1 MSVPTAGMSA
11 WTCLGLEEGANK
23 SQIRR
28 AYHRKSLEWHPDK
41 WSSAETVSLRARV
54 EQIYALITHAYS
66 DLFHA
71 AGATTATATT
81 SSSSHRP

>member
-1 MSVPTAGMSA
+1 MSA
-11 WTCLGLEEGANK
+11 WDCLGLDEGANK

-41 WSSAETVSLRARV
+41 WSSAETVGLRARV
-54 EQIYALITHAYS
+54 EQIYALITHAYN

-71 AGATTATATT
+71 ANVRDGGPSGPTTTVP
-81 SSSSHRP
+81 SPSSHRP